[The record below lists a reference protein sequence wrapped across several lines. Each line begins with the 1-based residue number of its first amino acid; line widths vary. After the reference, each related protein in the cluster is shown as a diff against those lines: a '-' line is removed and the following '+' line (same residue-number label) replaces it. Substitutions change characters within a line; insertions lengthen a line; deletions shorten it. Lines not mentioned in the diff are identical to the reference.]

1 MYHEHGQGN
10 VHLVVVDE
18 NVHLT
23 GAGAHVFSNTPISS
37 DEETMHTSTETEEWM
52 RTCSTSAVPHIK
64 VQQSG
69 GALGDALNAR
79 S

>member
-23 GAGAHVFSNTPISS
+23 GVGSHVEQQADQLGRGDDARKHRDRGV
-37 DEETMHTSTETEEWM
+37 DENVLYERRPAYKGPTKRWG
-52 RTCSTSAVPHIK
+52 V
-64 VQQSG
+64 G
-69 GALGDALNAR
+69 
-79 S
+79 